1 MNMPD
6 RLPFKE
12 FFQKKTD
19 ALAEAAERLGWKT
32 ETDDDGSYIDI
43 HFSPKDPFLDEKLRN
58 LSLKCVDRY
67 GDPVFQYDTKEDNLD
82 DFIGLVYTID
92 EDGMTDQLRFIT
104 PSSCF
109 YCPATPRWIETVI
122 RNAYRAIR
130 SGN

>member
-1 MNMPD
+1 MNMPG
-6 RLPFKE
+6 RLTFKE

-19 ALAEAAERLGWKT
+19 ALAEAAERLGWKA

-43 HFSPKDPFLDEKLRN
+43 RFSPKDPFLDEKLKN

-67 GDPVFQYDTKEDNLD
+67 GDPVFQYGAKEDNLD

-104 PSSCF
+104 PDSCF